1 MISRYKDIYNISL
14 LLYTTVEISEGRK
27 GEDERNFYPYPEYEY
42 YGGLLYRGS
51 DPDTVSAAEA
61 A

>member
-1 MISRYKDIYNISL
+1 M
-14 LLYTTVEISEGRK
+14 EISEGRK